1 MAQSMLDES
10 MSSIHRDPT
19 AAEVRLLE
27 FLFHTARQVGF
38 HQLSLKGLQVAN
50 LKDGGMGSLRLF
62 PISTDW
68 SSQQFGRAV
77 SACTFDD
84 EDGVAVI
91 ATLYLDR
98 SGGPFELD
106 VWRTDFGELIRIP
119 EDPARL
125 IRATP

>member
-1 MAQSMLDES
+1 MSDES
-10 MSSIHRDPT
+10 MSSTHRDPT
-19 AAEVRLLE
+19 AAEARLLE

-50 LKDGGMGSLRLF
+50 LNDGGMGSLRLF
-62 PISTDW
+62 PTSSDW

-77 SACTFDD
+77 SSCTFDD

-98 SGGPFELD
+98 SGRPFELD
-106 VWRTDFGELIRIP
+106 VWKTDFGELMRIP
-119 EDPARL
+119 ADPARFKWT
-125 IRATP
+125 AP